1 MRPDWAGDK
10 DFGIVVRTDYG
21 CLTLLATD
29 SAPGLE
35 VQMRDGT
42 WAGVHLPVGE
52 FVINFGE
59 MLEMWT
65 AGRAPRRTGY
75 GGRKPNASPP
85 CFSSIQTLRRTSPPS
100 GQAG

>member
-1 MRPDWAGDK
+1 MA
-10 DFGIVVRTDYG
+10 RTDYG